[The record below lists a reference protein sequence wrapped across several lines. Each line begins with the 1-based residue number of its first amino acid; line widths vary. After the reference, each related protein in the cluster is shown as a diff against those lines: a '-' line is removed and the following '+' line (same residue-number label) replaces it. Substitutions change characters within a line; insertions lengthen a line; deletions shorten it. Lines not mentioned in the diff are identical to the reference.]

1 MKSLSRASVLGIV
14 VMMAMLLGLDV
25 QAQAT
30 APPSGALAV
39 SLPSSTAPATGFWRV
54 MHPSTFSGTVA
65 SAIEQCQHD
74 AELSSVDQLTPEKC
88 VLAEQLLS
96 SNQYVTVLV
105 PDGIRHDYMNGRT
118 NGRSFVSRN
127 VEKQTGRMDRAIVL
141 DLGDGIFMY
150 WYTGVRGQSCN
161 NVGFTFVVTPPLPP
175 AAPLPPAPPPQPRCR
190 VVEVRQQA
198 AGPSYTYLS
207 GFVIPA
213 WCPPGAV
220 LPGLFLQSGGQSDP
234 SISYI
239 TVCDP
244 E

>member
-1 MKSLSRASVLGIV
+1 MQSLNRASVLGIV
-14 VMMAMLLGLDV
+14 AMVAILLGLDA

-30 APPSGALAV
+30 TPPSGALAV

-74 AELSSVDQLTPEKC
+74 AELSTTDQLTPEKC
-88 VLAEQLLS
+88 ALAERLLS

-105 PDGIRHDYMNGRT
+105 PDGIKHDMMNGRQD
-118 NGRSFVSRN
+118 GRSFVSRN

-141 DLGDGIFMY
+141 DLGDGVFMY
-150 WYTGVRGQSCN
+150 WYTGVRNQSCN
-161 NVGFTFVVTPPLPP
+161 NVAFSFVVTPINLTSPP
-175 AAPLPPAPPPQPRCR
+175 PNAPPPQLRCR
-190 VVEVRQQA
+190 LVEVRQEA
-198 AGPSYTYLS
+198 AGPSYTYLP
-207 GFVIPA
+207 GFIIPA

-220 LPGLFLQSGGQSDP
+220 VPGLFLQSGGQSDP
-234 SISYI
+234 AITYI